1 MYQREKDGF
10 IRNLMRA
17 WFRCDKAKANE
28 YAQDVMGREVSV
40 THISLFIWLLDCCP
54 HDDMGFGVLRITKV
68 PSMPFVGEAI
78 GKQSATATK
87 HLRGLKEMKWVNPVM
102 VEGQFRYSHID
113 LYPMRRLESFGAP
126 RKRLEEEGVL
136 VKKSAHRRSIY
147 LSSCLL
153 FLDDEAIEEMSFGA
167 ATARKRSG

>member
-113 LYPMRRLESFGAP
+113 LYPDEAMRRLESFGAAT
-126 RKRLEEEGVL
+126 KKEVRLRRRSPARLLIG
-136 VKKSAHRRSIY
+136 KKSAQFMGY
-147 LSSCLL
+147 L
-153 FLDDEAIEEMSFGA
+153 
-167 ATARKRSG
+167 